1 MTSPIILIPCRTDAS
16 GRHHQ
21 LPMQGMG
28 QAYLSAVIAAG
39 GIPVL
44 LPLGLDDLRLLR
56 ALDCA
61 DGLLLA
67 GGEDV
72 AAELFGEQPHP
83 KLGKVDAERDAAEM
97 ALAKRALEMGMPL
110 LAVCRGIQT
119 LNVAAGGTLYQD
131 IPSQLPDALKHHCF
145 YPEYP
150 RDHIAHTVE
159 IEPGSRLAAIVGQDG
174 TLPYRVTVNSLHH
187 QSIKDLGAGLRIVAQ
202 APDGIIEAAE
212 GEGSAW
218 VVAVQWHPEELAPT
232 RADMSALFRAFVE
245 AASQ

>member
-1 MTSPIILIPCRTDAS
+1 MTAPIILIPCRNDAS

-44 LPLGLDDLRLLR
+44 LPLGMDEPRLLR
-56 ALDCA
+56 ALDLA

-72 AAELFGEQPHP
+72 AAELFGEEPHP
-83 KLGKVDAERDAAEM
+83 RLGKIDAQRDAAEM
-97 ALAKRALEMGMPL
+97 ALAKRALENGMPV
-110 LAVCRGIQT
+110 LAICRGIQL

-131 IPSQLPDALKHHCF
+131 IPSQLPDALKHDCF

-150 RDHIAHTVE
+150 RDLISHTVE
-159 IEPGSRLAAIVGQDG
+159 IEPDSRLAAIVG
-174 TLPYRVTVNSLHH
+174 RVVNPSREVGVNSLHH
-187 QSIKDLGAGLRIVAQ
+187 QSVKAPGAGLRVAAK
-202 APDGIIEAAE
+202 APDGVIEAAE
-212 GEGSAW
+212 GMGSAW
-218 VVAVQWHPEELAPT
+218 VVAVQWHPEELATSRP
-232 RADMSALFRAFVE
+232 DMRALFVAFVE
-245 AASQ
+245 ASRQ